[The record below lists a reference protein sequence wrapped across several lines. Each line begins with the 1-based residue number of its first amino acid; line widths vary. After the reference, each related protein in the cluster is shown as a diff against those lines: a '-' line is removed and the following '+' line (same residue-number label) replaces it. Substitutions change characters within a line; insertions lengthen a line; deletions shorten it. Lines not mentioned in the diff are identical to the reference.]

1 MIAAALHAAGLTMTD
16 FHGDIPIEGHSQQF
30 KFYGERVYHGVSPLY
45 EVISLHVA
53 RDSEILALVGCP
65 RRPSLPNILL
75 AAVHFLLL
83 RGAQHPLA
91 AFYPSV
97 SQTSETA
104 GDVYRH
110 FRSFCLEHKDSIQA
124 LVSSRLGQ
132 TNEVRR
138 CAHLLPAFG
147 LIARRSAGA
156 ALGLVDIGA
165 SAGLLLL
172 WDKYRYDFGD
182 GRIYGDPTSPV
193 QIDCKLLGD
202 LRPQFPDPLP
212 EVSFRKGIDLQPV
225 DLHDPDELLWLR
237 ACIWPEHRDRDEL
250 LQAAAGVWQRDPPE
264 VTPGDAIE
272 DLARLVKEVPEDSSL
287 CIFHSEVFRQQPQD
301 VHDEFNRTV
310 ADLGKSRDLF
320 WLSAEHPNLE
330 LKTFKHGKMT
340 KETLA
345 KLETHGR
352 EFEWILEP

>member
-1 MIAAALHAAGLTMTD
+1 MTD
-16 FHGDIPIEGHSQQF
+16 SHGDIPTDWHSRRF
-30 KFYGERVYHGVSPLY
+30 RFYGERVYRGTSPLY
-45 EVISLHVA
+45 EGISLRVA
-53 RDSEILALVGCP
+53 GDPEILALAGRV

-75 AAVHFLLL
+75 SAVHFLLL
-83 RGAQHPLA
+83 GGAQHPLA

-97 SQTSETA
+97 SQTSEPV
-104 GDVYRH
+104 GDVYHH
-110 FRSFCLEHKDSIQA
+110 FREFCLEHTGAIQS

-156 ALGLVDIGA
+156 PLGLVEVGA

-182 GRIYGDPTSPV
+182 RRIYGDPTSPV
-193 QIDCKLLGD
+193 QIKCELRGE
-202 LRPQFPDPLP
+202 LRPRFPDPLP
-212 EVSFRKGIDLQPV
+212 EISFRKGMDLHPV

-264 VTPGDAIE
+264 VTSGDAIE
-272 DLARLVKEVPEDSSL
+272 DLARLVEEVPEDSSL

-301 VHDEFNRTV
+301 VHDQFNRVV
-310 ADLGKSRDLF
+310 AELGKSRDLF
-320 WLSAEHPNLE
+320 RLSAEHPSLE
-330 LKTFKHGKMT
+330 LMTFEGGRMT
-340 KETLA
+340 TEHLA
-345 KLETHGR
+345 ILETHGR
-352 EFEWILEP
+352 EFEWTLEQ